1 MNQHSTSAL
10 SSSNTPTP
18 ADASYHDGGTPS
30 TPSAFPIQSPPPP
43 PPTGS
48 TNPNLSSKII
58 PKFLNKKDNEKDML
72 LINDDM

>member
-18 ADASYHDGGTPS
+18 GDASYHDGGSPPTPS
-30 TPSAFPIQSPPPP
+30 GYPIQPPPP
-43 PPTGS
+43 STS
-48 TNPNLSSKII
+48 TNQNLSGKII
-58 PKFLNKKDNEKDML
+58 PKFSTKKDNEKDML